1 MNNSKILRTLILAFG
16 LVTALVHLWLV
27 YSGLTRPRNPGVSY
41 QFLANGV
48 GYLLLLGAFLLT
60 LTSQVQWNRIVQYL
74 LVAFTAGS
82 IVAWFVVN
90 QGRFL
95 LPLSIFDKTIE
106 ALLIIALWL
115 HLRVTR
121 PDHMH
126 DQAPAS
132 GGA

>member
-1 MNNSKILRTLILAFG
+1 MNNPKILRTLILAFG
-16 LVTALVHLWLV
+16 LVTALVHFWLV

-60 LTSQVQWNRIVQYL
+60 RTSQGQWGRIVQYL
-74 LVAFTAGS
+74 LMAFAAGS
-82 IVAWFVVN
+82 IVAWVVVN

-95 LPLSIFDKTIE
+95 LPLSIFDKVIE